1 MGEELSCG
9 AFPYTKEDFLTL
21 GPYEALYQF
30 HKEPFTH
37 AAKMQEL
44 ADYADKQVGF
54 KGFKTMYKRYIESLK
69 IQRDTVYIDNVTTF
83 SKQPLEL
90 NAGDWEAGDDGIY
103 KKNGFNSEVACP
115 HPIMPVER
123 LVNIDT
129 GEEKLKLSFRK
140 GGNWREIIVSKT
152 VLANANKVTEL
163 AGCGIAVTSQNAKA
177 FVQYISDLE
186 NLNYDLIPETK
197 CVGRLGWIDGYG
209 FSPYVEGLVFDGA
222 EEFRDRFDSVCSHGS
237 YDAWKDACRSIRGT
251 EGTVTRIVLA
261 AGFAS
266 VLVKPCSCLPFFLH
280 LWGGSEAG
288 KSVGLMMA
296 ASIWANP
303 EIGRFIQTFNAT
315 GVGKELGATFL
326 NSMPL
331 MLDELQMVENS
342 RSKFQQMIYEL
353 AEGVGRTRGKKSGG
367 IQKTGIWRNCI
378 MTNGENPL
386 VDSNTAAGAV
396 NRTVEIFC
404 RDTKLFTRNRIGDAK
419 AVARFFQRNYGFA
432 GENFVAILQKPGNL
446 EKAVALQDEFAAQLS
461 AKGDVTDKQ
470 SASAALIL
478 TADALAEEWIFQDG
492 ICLKVDDLVPFL
504 TTKTRMDQNLRALE
518 FLYDQVSVNL
528 SHFSPERAADRSAEI
543 WGDADRDFIYIIKSQ
558 FDKLLN
564 ENGFNAESFLGWAR
578 QNGTIRLGKDG
589 KSTINHRILGKPVR
603 CVWLCAP
610 PDHDCPE
617 EGGVD
622 ELPL

>member
-1 MGEELSCG
+1 MTTAPYEEL
-9 AFPYTKEDFLTL
+9 
-21 GPYEALYQF
+21 YQY
-30 HKEPFTH
+30 HKEPFVH
-37 AAKMQEL
+37 ATKMAEL
-44 ADYADKQVGF
+44 AAYADSVRF
-54 KGFKTMYKRYIESLK
+54 KGFKLLYKNYVQSLK
-69 IQRDTVYIDNVTTF
+69 AQSDTVYIDNVTNF

-90 NAGDWEAGDDGIY
+90 NAGDWEAGDDGIH
-103 KKNGFNSEVACP
+103 KKNGFNNEVACP

-129 GEEKLKLSFRK
+129 GEEKLKLAFRK

-209 FSPYVEGLVFDGA
+209 FSPYVDGLVFDGA
-222 EEFRDRFDSVCSHGS
+222 EEYRDRFNSVCSHGS
-237 YDAWKDACRSIRGT
+237 YDAWKDACRSIRGA
-251 EGTVTRIVLA
+251 EGAVTRIVLA

-266 VLVKPCSCLPFFLH
+266 ALVKPCSCLPFFLH

-303 EIGRFIQTFNAT
+303 EMGRFIQTFNAT

-326 NSMPL
+326 NSLPL
-331 MLDELQMVENS
+331 MLDELQMVESS
-342 RSKFQQMIYEL
+342 RAKFQQMIYEL

-367 IQKTGIWRNCI
+367 IQKTGTWRNCI

-386 VDSNTAAGAV
+386 IDSNTSAGAV

-404 RDTKLFTRNRIGDAK
+404 RDAKLFSRSRVGDAK

-432 GENFVAILQKPGNL
+432 GRDFVAMLQRPGNM
-446 EKAVALQDEFAAQLS
+446 EKAVALQDEFAVQLS

-478 TADALAEEWIFQDG
+478 AADALAEEWIFHDG
-492 ICLKVDDLVPFL
+492 VCLEAEDLVPFL
-504 TTKTRMDQNLRALE
+504 ATKTRMDQNRRALE

-528 SHFSPERAADRSAEI
+528 SHFSPERAADRTVEI
-543 WGDADRDFIYIIKSQ
+543 WGDSDQDFVYIIKSQ
-558 FDKLLN
+558 FDKLLS

-578 QNGTIRLGKDG
+578 QNGTIRIGKDG

-610 PDHDCPE
+610 PDDHCPE
-617 EGGVD
+617 DGTVE